1 MRHVLMALSDLELN
15 VGGQSFKGVYIAV
28 VVSFASTIAGG
39 IWTAS
44 EFFSRLEAQEAAVEE
59 AGVVATT
66 LQARF
71 KDLRESQSTALQGYE
86 VTISNMQQSLEDND
100 VASLQGKLAELGTN
114 LEAIMEAQKD
124 LLDLRDRV
132 ASVEK
137 SNSES
142 VLKVENKVEA
152 LKDTSERLKRI
163 QKEID
168 DLWLGLDSLANPLG

>member
-1 MRHVLMALSDLELN
+1 MALQDLELN
-15 VGGQSFKGVYIAV
+15 IGGQSFKGVYVAIV
-28 VVSFASTIAGG
+28 FSFASTIAGG

-44 EFFSRLEAQEAAVEE
+44 EFFSRLEAQEAAVKAAE
-59 AGVVATT
+59 ATATT

-71 KDLRESQSTALQGYE
+71 EDLRESQTKTLQGYQ
-86 VTISNMQQSLEDND
+86 VTIANMQQSLEDND

-114 LEAIMEAQKD
+114 LEAIMKAQQE

-132 ASVEK
+132 AAVEK
-137 SNSES
+137 SNSEA
-142 VLKVENKVEA
+142 VLKVDNRLES

-168 DLWLGLDSLANPLG
+168 DIWLGLDSIANPLG

>member
-1 MRHVLMALSDLELN
+1 MALSDLELN

>member
-1 MRHVLMALSDLELN
+1 MALSDLELN

-71 KDLRESQSTALQGYE
+71 KDLRESQLEALQSYE
-86 VTISNMQQSLEDND
+86 VTISNMQQSLDDND
-100 VASLQGKLAELGTN
+100 VQGLQGKLAELGTN

-132 ASVEK
+132 ATVEK
-137 SNSES
+137 SNAES
-142 VLKVENKVEA
+142 VLRVENKVES
-152 LKDTSERLKRI
+152 LGKTDERLKRI

-168 DLWLGLDSLANPLG
+168 DLWDGLDSVVNPLG

>member
-1 MRHVLMALSDLELN
+1 MALSDLELN
-15 VGGQSFKGVYIAV
+15 VGGQSFKGVYVAV
-28 VVSFASTIAGG
+28 VLSFASTLAGG

-44 EFFSRLEAQEAAVEE
+44 EFFSRLEAQEDAVEA
-59 AGVVATT
+59 AGIVATT

-71 KDLRESQSTALQGYE
+71 KDLRESQLEALQGYE
-86 VTISNMQQSLEDND
+86 VTISNMQQSLDDND

-124 LLDLRDRV
+124 LLDLGDRV
-132 ASVEK
+132 AAVEK

-142 VLKVENKVEA
+142 VLKVENRVES
-152 LKDTSERLKRI
+152 LKDTNERLKRI

-168 DLWLGLDSLANPLG
+168 DIWLGLDSLANPLG

>member
-1 MRHVLMALSDLELN
+1 MALSDLELN
-15 VGGQSFKGVYIAV
+15 VGGQSFKGVYVAV
-28 VVSFASTIAGG
+28 VLSFASTLAGG

-44 EFFSRLEAQEAAVEE
+44 EFFSRLEAQEAAVEA
-59 AGVVATT
+59 AGVTATT

-71 KDLRESQSTALQGYE
+71 KDLRESQLEALQGYE
-86 VTISNMQQSLEDND
+86 VTISNMQQSLDDND

-132 ASVEK
+132 ATVEK
-137 SNSES
+137 TNAES
-142 VLKVENKVEA
+142 VLKVENKVES
-152 LKDTSERLKRI
+152 LSKTDERLKRI

-168 DLWLGLDSLANPLG
+168 DIWLGLDSLANPLG

>member
-1 MRHVLMALSDLELN
+1 MALQDLELN
-15 VGGQSFKGVYIAV
+15 IGGQSFKGVYVAV

-44 EFFSRLEAQEAAVEE
+44 EFFSRLEAQEAAVQN
-59 AGVVATT
+59 AKVTATT
-66 LQARF
+66 LEARF
-71 KDLRESQSTALQGYE
+71 EDLRESQSTALQGYE
-86 VTISNMQQSLEDND
+86 VIISNMQQSLEDND

-114 LEAIMEAQKD
+114 LEAIMEAQKE

-132 ASVEK
+132 AAVEK
-137 SNSES
+137 SNSEA
-142 VLKVENKVEA
+142 VLKVDNRLES

-168 DLWLGLDSLANPLG
+168 DIWLGLDSIANPLG

>member
-1 MRHVLMALSDLELN
+1 MVLSDLELN

>member
-1 MRHVLMALSDLELN
+1 MALSDLELN
-15 VGGQSFKGVYIAV
+15 VGGQSFKGVYVAV

-44 EFFSRLEAQEAAVEE
+44 EFFSRLEAQEEAVAE
-59 AGVVATT
+59 AGVTATT

-86 VTISNMQQSLEDND
+86 VTISNMQQSLDDND
-100 VASLQGKLAELGTN
+100 VQGLQGKLAELGTN
-114 LEAIMEAQKD
+114 LEAIMKAQQD

-132 ASVEK
+132 AAVEK

>member
-1 MRHVLMALSDLELN
+1 MALSDLELN
-15 VGGQSFKGVYIAV
+15 VGGQSFKGVYVAV

-44 EFFSRLEAQEAAVEE
+44 EFFSRLEAQEDAVETAE
-59 AGVVATT
+59 ATSAT
-66 LQARF
+66 LGARF
-71 KDLRESQSTALQGYE
+71 KDLRESQLEALQGYE
-86 VTISNMQQSLEDND
+86 VTISNMQQSLDDND
-100 VASLQGKLAELGTN
+100 VQGLQGKLAELGTN

-137 SNSES
+137 SNAES

>member
-1 MRHVLMALSDLELN
+1 MALSDLELN
-15 VGGQSFKGVYIAV
+15 VGGQSFKGVYVAV
-28 VVSFASTIAGG
+28 VLSFASTLAGG

-44 EFFSRLEAQEAAVEE
+44 EFFSRLEAQEDAVEA
-59 AGVVATT
+59 AGIVATT

-71 KDLRESQSTALQGYE
+71 KDLRESQLEALQGYE
-86 VTISNMQQSLEDND
+86 VTISNMQQSLDDND

-132 ASVEK
+132 ATVEK
-137 SNSES
+137 TNAES
-142 VLKVENKVEA
+142 VLKVENKVES
-152 LKDTSERLKRI
+152 LSKTDERLKRI

-168 DLWLGLDSLANPLG
+168 DIWLGLDSLANPLG

>member
-1 MRHVLMALSDLELN
+1 
-15 VGGQSFKGVYIAV
+15 
-28 VVSFASTIAGG
+28 
-39 IWTAS
+39 
-44 EFFSRLEAQEAAVEE
+44 
-59 AGVVATT
+59 
-66 LQARF
+66 
-71 KDLRESQSTALQGYE
+71 
-86 VTISNMQQSLEDND
+86 
-100 VASLQGKLAELGTN
+100 
-114 LEAIMEAQKD
+114 

-152 LKDTSERLKRI
+152 LKDTSDRLKRI

>member
-137 SNSES
+137 SNAES

>member
-1 MRHVLMALSDLELN
+1 MALQDLELN
-15 VGGQSFKGVYIAV
+15 VGGQSFKGVYVAV

-44 EFFSRLEAQEAAVEE
+44 EFFSRLEAQESAVEAAE
-59 AGVVATT
+59 ATATT

-71 KDLRESQSTALQGYE
+71 EDLRESQTEALQSYQ
-86 VTISNMQQSLEDND
+86 VTIANMQQSLEDND

-114 LEAIMEAQKD
+114 LEAIMEAQKE

-132 ASVEK
+132 AAVEK
-137 SNSES
+137 SNAEAVLRVDNRLES
-142 VLKVENKVEA
+142 

-168 DLWLGLDSLANPLG
+168 DIWLGLDSIANPLG